1 MILSMTGYGRAAR
14 TYDEKTIQV
23 EIRALNSKLT
33 DLKLRLPADF
43 KEKEMELRK
52 LITDHAQRG
61 KLEVAIEVLNADGG
75 ANVSLNEIL
84 FRGYHREL
92 SRLSRELQI
101 DDSGLLAAI
110 LRIPNVVA
118 TAMSE
123 INEDL
128 YQAVC
133 DTINDSLQ
141 QLQKFRREEGQALKV
156 DLSDRV
162 QRIRELQDELTPFE
176 KKRFERMRERMRNN
190 LAENFPQEN
199 IDANRFEQEVLYY
212 LEKMDITEEKVR
224 LEQHCKYFLEKLNN
238 PDISAGRTLNFISQE
253 MGREINTL
261 GAKAYDADIQRIVVQ
276 MKDELEKIK
285 EQLANVL

>member
-1 MILSMTGYGRAAR
+1 MAAQRGPMTK
-14 TYDEKTIQV
+14 KTIQV

-75 ANVSLNEIL
+75 ANVSLNETL

-176 KKRFERMRERMRNN
+176 KK
-190 LAENFPQEN
+190 
-199 IDANRFEQEVLYY
+199 
-212 LEKMDITEEKVR
+212 
-224 LEQHCKYFLEKLNN
+224 
-238 PDISAGRTLNFISQE
+238 TL
-253 MGREINTL
+253 
-261 GAKAYDADIQRIVVQ
+261 
-276 MKDELEKIK
+276 
-285 EQLANVL
+285 